1 MPVKDACLPSLG
13 VYRLARKVAER
24 YGLSW
29 VDYGRVQKQYRARYG
44 LPVVVEN
51 DKGTIWIDRYYIAY
65 QLADGDVC
73 YVYITK
79 YHIREEIGS
88 YRAASEARNIKVDL
102 PTDIKR
108 QFARALKRMAKDA
121 SDIWIS
127 PELSGEK

>member
-24 YGLSW
+24 NGLSW

-51 DKGTIWIDRYYIAY
+51 DKGTLWIDRYYIAY
-65 QLADGDVC
+65 QLADGYVC

-88 YRAASEARNIKVDL
+88 YRTASKERNIKADL
-102 PTDIKR
+102 PVNIKR
-108 QFARALKRMAKDA
+108 QFAQALKRMTKEAK
-121 SDIWIS
+121 DIWIS
-127 PELSGEK
+127 PEFGGEK